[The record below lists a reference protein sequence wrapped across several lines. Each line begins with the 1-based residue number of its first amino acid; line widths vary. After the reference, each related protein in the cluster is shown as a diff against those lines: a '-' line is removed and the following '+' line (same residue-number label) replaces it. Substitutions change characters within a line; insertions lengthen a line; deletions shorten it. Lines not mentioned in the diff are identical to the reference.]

1 MGWFCSLCYRSRS
14 FVLAA
19 KFATMDGLQ
28 VGDICLTCLRE
39 KAEEDIGMEKYDALN
54 IGYTQAVL
62 DTAAMPLMLC
72 PHCKKWRAT
81 VLGLGLIPKG
91 NVICPSCIEVL
102 IYTGK

>member
-1 MGWFCSLCYRSRS
+1 MGWFCSLCYRSRN

-72 PHCKKWRAT
+72 PHCKKWRPT
-81 VLGLGLIPKG
+81 ILGLIPKG

-102 IYTGK
+102 IYSGQR

>member
-1 MGWFCSLCYRSRS
+1 MGWFCSLCYRSRE
-14 FVLAA
+14 FVLGA

-39 KAEEDIGMEKYDALN
+39 KAEQDIAMEKMDTIG

-62 DTAAMPLMLC
+62 DTEALPLMLC

-81 VLGLGLIPKG
+81 LLIPKG

-102 IYTGK
+102 IYTGQ

>member
-1 MGWFCSLCYRSRS
+1 MWFCSLCYRPRK

-19 KFATMDGLQ
+19 KFATMHGLE

-62 DTAAMPLMLC
+62 DEGSMPLMLC
-72 PHCKKWRAT
+72 PHCNKWRAT
-81 VLGLGLIPKG
+81 LLGLIPKA

-102 IYTGK
+102 IYHGQR